1 MRICINILSIT
12 FILCFTA
19 WFNTANA
26 QEIKKEIVVVN
37 PYKPSIS
44 DANKINMLP
53 KIEDTVKTVPTFNY
67 RIFPQRMETQFEV
80 RPINAAKMVGIP
92 LNKLYKSYIKM
103 GIGNYFTPLLEFSI
117 SNLRSKDY
125 LVGADLSHKSSH
137 TNLKLDNN
145 DKVPAGYSKTNINL
159 YGTKFYRNVNLSGS
173 LGLKSD
179 GIRYY
184 GYNTEKFADSIPD
197 IKKSGITQG
206 YTLFSSQIGL
216 HSTQPDSNK
225 FHYNLNFHYDYFS
238 DKFKHSE
245 QAALLDM
252 SLSQMVSSFVAGIDF
267 NFHYYQPSES
277 VDSLS
282 NKVVTFSPYI
292 SKQSDQWKFIL
303 GLNTNTEIADQ
314 STLYVYPKAML
325 EFHVVKNVVIPF
337 FGVEGYLEENP
348 YQKIAYENLFVKPG
362 INVKNSNHKF
372 IGYGGLK
379 GKLSPNAS
387 FRLDVNYSQTN
398 DMYLFVNDTNTIY
411 ENTFD
416 VVYDDVDLI
425 RYHGEVSID
434 ALSNLSFLLQG
445 NYYDYSTAKELK
457 AWHKPEYDFTF
468 STAYNFREK
477 IYVNL
482 DLIGI
487 GKRYAKDARQAAG
500 YKELKGFLDANL
512 GVEYRYSN
520 ILSGFI
526 HFYNF
531 TSTKYY
537 MWNQYPSQR
546 FNVMLGFT
554 YKL

>member
-1 MRICINILSIT
+1 MRNHNYILPV
-12 FILCFTA
+12 ILMFCFLTG
-19 WFNTANA
+19 NRINA
-26 QEIKKEIVVVN
+26 QDIKKEIVVVN
-37 PYKPSIS
+37 PYKPTIS

-53 KIEDTVKTVPTFNY
+53 RIKDTVKTVPEFNY
-67 RIFPQRMETQFEV
+67 KIFPQRMETQFEL
-80 RPINAAKMVGIP
+80 RPISAAKMVGIP
-92 LNKLYKSYIKM
+92 LDKLYKSYIKM
-103 GIGNYFTPLLEFSI
+103 GIGNYVTPLLEFSI

-145 DKVPAGYSKTNINL
+145 DKVPAGYSKTQINL
-159 YGTKFYRNVNLSGS
+159 YGTKFYKNTNLTAG

-184 GYNTEKFADSIPD
+184 GYNTEKFGDSIPD
-197 IKKSGITQG
+197 IKRSGITQG
-206 YTLFSSQIGL
+206 YTLFSSRIGI
-216 HSTQPDSNK
+216 HSTQPDSDK
-225 FHYNLNFHYDYFS
+225 FHYNLKLNYNYFS

-245 QAALLDM
+245 QSILFNT
-252 SLSQMVSSFVAGIDF
+252 SLSQLVSSFMAGIDF
-267 NFHYYQPSES
+267 NFHYYQPSAS
-277 VDSLS
+277 IDSFS
-282 NKVVTFSPYI
+282 NKVLTVNPSI
-292 SKQSDQWKFIL
+292 SKQTDLWKFTL
-303 GLNTNTEIADQ
+303 GLNTNTEVSGQ
-314 STLYVYPKAML
+314 STLYIYPKAML
-325 EFHVVKNVVIPF
+325 EFNVVKNVVIPF

-348 YQKIAYENLFVKPG
+348 YQKIADENLFVRPG
-362 INVKNSNHKF
+362 INVRNSNHKF

-379 GKLSPNAS
+379 GKLSPNAT
-387 FRLDVNYSQTN
+387 FRLDVNYSQTDN
-398 DMYLFVNDTNTIY
+398 MYLFVNDTNTLY

-416 VVYDDVDLI
+416 VVYDNVDLI

-445 NYYDYSTAKELK
+445 NYYKYSTSNELK
-457 AWHKPEYDFTF
+457 AWHKPQYDFTF
-468 STAYNFREK
+468 STAYNFHEK

-487 GKRYAKDARQAAG
+487 GKRYAKDALQASG

-512 GVEYRYSN
+512 GVEYRYSG

-537 MWNQYPSQR
+537 IWNQYPSQR